1 MSSRAPARTL
11 LAIAASAAVL
21 AGSLLAPSVASAAS
35 TPPPDGESVQLTPE
49 LRLDPTGANPCV
61 GASEAAMAAI
71 HCVGRLLDPA
81 PVPVLG
87 DLIPPLVS
95 SDIKPNCTPG
105 VISPASPSA
114 GVSVTVTG
122 ARTSSTTKEENGSTW
137 DSVGVSLSSETDMLF
152 SKRTVT
158 VSYSHTW
165 VSGWSESWT
174 EALQTSHSVS
184 YSYEKKI
191 PAYHWAVSKFTPFYD
206 QVRVLWTWDEPELIA
221 QRAGVRAGAVDTLY
235 LPRMKNGAPDGT
247 WDVDTVPMN
256 PAEILACA
264 TTDGPVAPTPVNAQF
279 VGPSQARYLDEMP
292 TMYATGPLT
301 APVLTSGA
309 GTASSFKPRAA
320 LVKSRIPGTS
330 IEYDYLDHSLQL
342 TGNSEVAFWTA
353 GQCTALT
360 ARVGYGQN
368 LKIEAPGI
376 ARDALEVWSGR
387 ITGGRVEPVKLLSST
402 LVPLAP
408 AQGIY
413 GADTYQA
420 RIAAD
425 TTSAE
430 VLILK
435 TIRGAG
441 TSDPLS
447 SQDPGVVIG
456 DPHIECS
463 GTGQTV
469 LRSKYVDPITTY
481 DLHLAG
487 TPEQIAANPTEYRAP
502 NLVENGWQC
511 NNQPESLKP
520 LTTVGQSC
528 GGNPLRINGQ
538 EYAVGIGAHSGS
550 VDNGAGVH
558 SAAKIR
564 WEHLPP
570 TCTTLSFGVGF
581 DDEVPADWRMNHTIT
596 VKSLLYDAPTESTVE
611 PRVIDSIYLNG
622 DGRDGIKQVTLDTVG
637 LGSRMIEIDMDV
649 AYNGNGHVD
658 VVNPVLSC
666 RAQGAT
672 VSSYTPKPAPGG
684 IIEVPVSSMT
694 PTRTANFWGPVEV
707 DMSNGDSAAYDGRSI
722 APKSGAAFSIGGIT
736 KWASGFGVHPGS
748 GEHAQIDV
756 PTRQVCQRITTW
768 VGVDDESGGNGSVR
782 FTIYADGKQVAQSGV
797 VSGGQKP
804 QFLSADITGSHTVTL
819 SVDDGGDN
827 TYNDHAD
834 WGEPTLL
841 CSADPV
847 QERSIAL
854 TTLRPFDV
862 QNYWGPVEVN
872 TSLGEEAGGDGSPI
886 RIGSFT
892 GFATGLGMAPGD
904 IGEPARASYT
914 VPEGCTEFTTWV
926 GVDREVGAHGSVYFI
941 VWNNRMPGATSATK
955 YGGEDPE
962 FLTVKVVPGETLTL
976 WATNGFD
983 GNGWDH
989 ADWGDPRFLCGG

>member
-21 AGSLLAPSVASAAS
+21 AGSLLASPAASVAS

-71 HCVGRLLDPA
+71 HCVGRLLDP
-81 PVPVLG
+81 VPVAVPS
-87 DLIPPLVS
+87 DLIPPQVS

-105 VISPASPSA
+105 VITPASPSTGIA
-114 GVSVTVTG
+114 VTVTSG
-122 ARTSSTTKEENGSTW
+122 RTSSRTTEENGAKW
-137 DSVGVSLSSETDMLF
+137 DTVGASVSVAVESSVIFAKETT
-152 SKRTVT
+152 TVT
-158 VSYSHTW
+158 ASYSHTW
-165 VSGWSESWT
+165 VSGWSHSWT
-174 EALQTSHSVS
+174 EALQSS
-184 YSYEKKI
+184 YSVANPYEEKI
-191 PAYHWAVSKFTPFYD
+191 PAYHWAVSTFTPSYERI
-206 QVRVLWTWDEPELIA
+206 RVLWTWDEPELSA
-221 QRAGVRAGAVDTLY
+221 QRPGVRAGAVDTLY
-235 LPRMKNGAPDGT
+235 FPQASSGKVEGSWKVRM
-247 WDVDTVPMN
+247 VPMS
-256 PAEILACA
+256 PAEIDACS
-264 TTDGPVAPTPVNAQF
+264 TPKGPILPSPVDASF
-279 VGPSQARYLDEMP
+279 VGPTQGRYLDEMP

-320 LVKSRIPGTS
+320 LVKSRIPGEPV
-330 IEYDYLDHSLQL
+330 EYDYLDHSLQL
-342 TGNSEVAFWTA
+342 TGDSEVAFWTA

-360 ARVGYGQN
+360 ARIGYGQN

-376 ARDALEVWSGR
+376 ARDTLEVWSGR
-387 ITGGRVEPVKLLSST
+387 ITGGRVEPVKLLRST

-420 RIAAD
+420 RISAD

-435 TIRGAG
+435 TVRGAG

-447 SQDPGVVIG
+447 SQDPGVIIG
-456 DPHIECS
+456 DPHIECA

-528 GGNPLRINGQ
+528 GGKPLRINGQ

-622 DGRDGIKQVTLDTVG
+622 DGRDGIKQVKLDTVG

-658 VVNPVLSC
+658 VVNPLLSC
-666 RAQGAT
+666 RTQGGT
-672 VSSYTPKPAPGG
+672 VSSYTPKPAPNGP
-684 IIEVPVSSMT
+684 IEVAMSTMT
-694 PTRTANFWGPVEV
+694 PTRKTNFWGPVEV
-707 DMSNGDSAAYDGRSI
+707 DMSNGESAAYDG
-722 APKSGAAFSIGGIT
+722 
-736 KWASGFGVHPGS
+736 
-748 GEHAQIDV
+748 
-756 PTRQVCQRITTW
+756 
-768 VGVDDESGGNGSVR
+768 
-782 FTIYADGKQVAQSGV
+782 
-797 VSGGQKP
+797 
-804 QFLSADITGSHTVTL
+804 
-819 SVDDGGDN
+819 
-827 TYNDHAD
+827 
-834 WGEPTLL
+834 
-841 CSADPV
+841 
-847 QERSIAL
+847 
-854 TTLRPFDV
+854 
-862 QNYWGPVEVN
+862 
-872 TSLGEEAGGDGSPI
+872 
-886 RIGSFT
+886 
-892 GFATGLGMAPGD
+892 
-904 IGEPARASYT
+904 
-914 VPEGCTEFTTWV
+914 
-926 GVDREVGAHGSVYFI
+926 
-941 VWNNRMPGATSATK
+941 
-955 YGGEDPE
+955 
-962 FLTVKVVPGETLTL
+962 
-976 WATNGFD
+976 
-983 GNGWDH
+983 
-989 ADWGDPRFLCGG
+989 